1 LTFTLTLTSGVTSK
15 VGHLD
20 QPYVLLH
27 IYIYIILY
35 LAKIL
40 FCSVDGLLT
49 CHITSVLTLM
59 LMVSFVDGSS

>member
-1 LTFTLTLTSGVTSK
+1 LTLILTLTSGVTSK

-27 IYIYIILY
+27 IYIILY

-40 FCSVDGLLT
+40 FCSVYGLLT
-49 CHITSVLTLM
+49 CHIRSILTLM
-59 LMVSFVDGSS
+59 FTVSFVDGSS